1 MSTEPDV
8 TTDATSEN
16 KQVVANER
24 PKFGPQ
30 GRGHGPMGAM
40 GGGAAEKAVNFFP
53 SLKRLVGYLRPQKV
67 AVTIVIVMAAIGVSF
82 NVLGPKV
89 LGKATDVIFAG
100 VVGKQLPAGVPLQTI
115 IDGLRAKGQGQFAD
129 MLSGMTVVPGQGIV
143 FDDLFKWLMLAVGLY
158 ALGAI
163 LMWGN
168 GWILNSVVQ
177 KTVYEMRRQVATK
190 LERLPLS
197 YFDKQPRGELLSRVT
212 NDIDNVSQ
220 SLQQTLS
227 QLLTSLLTVIG
238 VLIMM
243 LTVSPILTVI
253 ALVSI
258 PVSVGI
264 VAVIG
269 KQSQKRF
276 AAMWKHTGELNGQI
290 EEAFTGHAL
299 VKVFGRQQE
308 MNETFHDK
316 NAELY
321 KAAFGAQF
329 ISALIMPVM
338 FFVGN
343 LSYVLVAVVGGLRVA
358 NGQLSLG
365 DVQAFITYSRQFTQP
380 LTQIASM
387 ANLLQS
393 GVASAERVF
402 EVLDA
407 EEMSAESTGA
417 LPEPTRGKV
426 TFEHLDFS
434 YLADKPLIE
443 NLNLKVEPGQTVA
456 IVGPTG
462 AGKTT
467 LVNLVMRFYEL
478 NGGRITLDGVDI
490 SSVPRADLRANL
502 GMVLQDTW
510 LFHGTIRDN
519 IAYGRPTASD
529 EEIQDAARAT
539 YVDRFVHTLPEGY
552 ETVIDEEGSNVSVGE
567 KQLITIARA
576 FLADPALLILDEA
589 TSSVDTRTEVLVQK
603 AMGALRQGRTSFVI
617 AHRLS
622 TIRDADVILVMEHG
636 QIVEQGN
643 HAGLLAAKGP
653 YYDLYQSQFSGAI
666 TSDDELPELAG
677 AGAGSGV
684 PRQS

>member
-1 MSTEPDV
+1 MSTDTEDTTV
-8 TTDATSEN
+8 ATTDEN
-16 KQVVANER
+16 KPAVASAR

-30 GRGHGPMGAM
+30 GRQHGPMGAM
-40 GGGAAEKAVNFFP
+40 GAPAEKAINFGP
-53 SLKRLVGYLRPQKV
+53 SLKRLVGYLDPQKV
-67 AVTIVIVMAAIGVSF
+67 AVSIVIVMAAIGVTF
-82 NVLGPKV
+82 TVLGPKV
-89 LGKATDVIFAG
+89 LGKATDVIFTG
-100 VVGKQLPAGVPLQTI
+100 VVGKNLPVGVPVETI
-115 IDGLRAKGQGQFAD
+115 IEQLRASGQANLAD
-129 MLSGMTVVPGQGIV
+129 MLARMHVTPGQGIV
-143 FDDLFKWLMLAVGLY
+143 FGDLSMWLMLAVGLY
-158 ALGAI
+158 AIGAI
-163 LMWGN
+163 LSWGS
-168 GWILNSVVQ
+168 GWILNGVVQ
-177 KTVYEMRRQVATK
+177 KTVYEMRREVATK

-220 SLQQTLS
+220 SLQQTMS
-227 QLLTSLLTVIG
+227 QLLTSILTVVG

-258 PVSVGI
+258 PVSVGL

-269 KQSQKRF
+269 TQSQKRF

-299 VKVFGRQQE
+299 VKVFGRQQV
-308 MNETFHDK
+308 MNKTFHDK

-329 ISALIMPVM
+329 ISGIIMPVM

-358 NGQLSLG
+358 AGQLSLG
-365 DVQAFITYSRQFTQP
+365 DVQAFIQYSRQFTQP
-380 LTQIASM
+380 VTQIASM

-407 EEMSAESTGA
+407 PEMSAESTEK
-417 LPEPTRGKV
+417 LPEPVRGKV
-426 TFEHLDFS
+426 TFENLDFS
-434 YLADKPLIE
+434 YQADKPLIE
-443 NLNLKVEPGQTVA
+443 NLNLQVEPGQTVA

-478 NGGRITLDGVDI
+478 NAGRITLDGVDV
-490 SSVPRADLRANL
+490 SSVPRADLRSNL

-510 LFHGTIRDN
+510 LFHGTIREN
-519 IAYGRPTASD
+519 IAYGRPDAS
-529 EEIQDAARAT
+529 EEEVMAAAKAT
-539 YVDRFVHTLPEGY
+539 YVDRFVHVLPEGY
-552 ETVIDEEGSNVSVGE
+552 DTVIDEEGSNVSVGE

-622 TIRDADVILVMEHG
+622 TIRDADVILVMERG

-643 HAGLLAAKGP
+643 HATLLAAKGA
-653 YYDLYQSQFSGAI
+653 YYDLYQSQFSGGI
-666 TSDDELPELAG
+666 VDDEELA
-677 AGAGSGV
+677 AAQAAARV
-684 PRQS
+684 